1 MGLETIS
8 IYGFILIEVTLD
20 IECMPFTG
28 LLLFLGK
35 SSIFIMTHRPVFSL
49 ASATCLAFSPLPL
62 AHFRAATLAFLRLLG
77 PFLPQSLQARCLLCW
92 EVPSRT
98 MWRPRLDCHFLREVS
113 PGSTPP
119 ILDLTSFPVMY
130 TCDIIC
136 AFSFLPHFSPYRWL
150 CYCCIV

>member
-8 IYGFILIEVTLD
+8 VYGFILIEVTLD
-20 IECMPFTG
+20 IECIPFNG

-35 SSIFIMTHRPVFSL
+35 SSIFIMTHRPMFSL

-62 AHFRAATLAFLRLLG
+62 AHFRAATLAFLRLLS
-77 PFLPQSLQARCLLCW
+77 PFLPQSLETRCLLCC
-92 EVPSRT
+92 EVSSPT
-98 MWRPRLDCHFLREVS
+98 MWRSRLDCHFLREVS

-136 AFSFLPHFSPYRWL
+136 ALLFYHTFHHIGG
-150 CYCCIV
+150 CVIAV